1 MKNFV
6 KNEIDYWK
14 SVILARKNA
23 RLMKYLAE
31 YTKYN
36 YEIETAKSN
45 NDFIFKMLEMTS
57 KISDSNPSDELL
69 RIVKEKTNGYTE
81 PKRQENSNYG
91 AEGTG
96 HNS

>member
-1 MKNFV
+1 MKNFI

-45 NDFIFKMLEMTS
+45 NDFIFKMLEMMS
-57 KISDSNPSDELL
+57 KIPNSNPSDELL
-69 RIVKEKTNGYTE
+69 RIVKEKTNGNTE
-81 PKRQENSNYG
+81 SKGQKDGNVGSG
-91 AEGTG
+91 DSG
-96 HNS
+96 HNC